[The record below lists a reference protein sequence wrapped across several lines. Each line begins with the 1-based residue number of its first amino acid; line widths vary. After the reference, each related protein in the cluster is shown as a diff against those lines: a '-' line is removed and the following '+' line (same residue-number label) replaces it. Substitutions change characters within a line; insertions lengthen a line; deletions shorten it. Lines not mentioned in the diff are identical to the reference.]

1 VNSKICYMFTSSQR
15 SDTKN
20 NQEMK
25 PSQEIANQIKSQI
38 TDLKANNQSYDLAE
52 LIYDYTAQSSVTGY
66 EGVKLR
72 EELFEILG

>member
-1 VNSKICYMFTSSQR
+1 
-15 SDTKN
+15 
-20 NQEMK
+20 MK

-52 LIYDYTAQSSVTGY
+52 LVHDYTAQSSVTGY

>member
-1 VNSKICYMFTSSQR
+1 
-15 SDTKN
+15 
-20 NQEMK
+20 MK